1 MELELL
7 RKQKKGEL
15 VININSNLESLD
27 IITIQK
33 MAFIYNSIESGWS
46 VNKKNDKFVFN
57 KKHEGKK
64 EVFLDSYLQE
74 FIKDNMVINS

>member
-46 VNKKNDKFVFN
+46 VNKKMINLFLIKNMKEKKKFF
-57 KKHEGKK
+57 
-64 EVFLDSYLQE
+64 
-74 FIKDNMVINS
+74 